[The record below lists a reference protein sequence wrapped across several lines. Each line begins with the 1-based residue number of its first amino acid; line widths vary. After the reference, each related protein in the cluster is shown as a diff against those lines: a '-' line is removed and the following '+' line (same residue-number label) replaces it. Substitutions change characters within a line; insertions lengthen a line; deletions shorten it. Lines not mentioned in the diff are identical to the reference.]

1 MANLHRISS
10 HDPTRGRLRSTPDKV
25 NEWYK
30 IGPITEELMRGIFEH
45 VYRARKEPPTTK
57 KHIEDNG
64 FPILQESSQR
74 PRRKLPENI
83 AEKKRKLT
91 ASSEV
96 TKARKAKKLQEKAD
110 GREEKRKTQEQK
122 KEASENSKKTKAAA
136 KAKERKKRRAKPPA
150 EAKRAREGETQ
161 EDQDQ
166 GGAKKEATK
175 SCTESDQGT
184 EAVGAASKSKQ
195 KKKKDKGSK
204 TNHVNSSNS
213 IIEKFLVVVVTTQDS
228 TEVSNIN
235 KGIYPKGTDKYGQVH
250 TFELTRVLVLGHNG

>member
-1 MANLHRISS
+1 VAYPSL
-10 HDPTRGRLRSTPDKV
+10 T
-25 NEWYK
+25 K
-30 IGPITEELMRGIFEH
+30 IGHITEELIRGIFEH
-45 VYRARKEPPTTK
+45 VYRARKEPQTTK
-57 KHIEDNG
+57 RHIKDYG

-74 PRRKLPENI
+74 PRRKLSENI

-91 ASSEV
+91 TSSEV

-110 GREEKRKTQEQK
+110 GREEKRKFQEQK
-122 KEASENSKKTKAAA
+122 KEATENIKKAKAAA

-150 EAKRAREGETQ
+150 EAKRAREEKTQ

-166 GGAKKEATK
+166 GGAKKKAK

-204 TNHVNSSNS
+204 TNHVNSSSNS
-213 IIEKFLVVVVTTQDS
+213 IENFLVVVTQGS
-228 TEVSNIN
+228 TEVSKIN
-235 KGIYPKGTDKYGQVH
+235 KEIYPPAKGDG
-250 TFELTRVLVLGHNG
+250 